1 MKQVPSTI
9 STEDLL
15 KELEKIPEVVEDV
28 KPKIPEKNEILNFL
42 YTFNIEPG
50 NFEIERKII
59 YNLYKNYSD
68 KPLSEKKF
76 YKRLQQ
82 YLTTTKGKRTRIF
95 FNINQ
100 KSLDLSQ
107 KVTNL
112 LKPKTRPSTKMIPL
126 QMHFDNFVKKYG
138 LKAGKKPNFIWVSV
152 KVLYDM
158 YDEWVY
164 QIRKKKPLGYKE
176 FVNFC
181 KIYFPISKEGDGKVW
196 LMLNDSASETIKA
209 RNSFKNEK
217 EKKSKK

>member
-1 MKQVPSTI
+1 MKQIPTTI

-15 KELEKIPEVVEDV
+15 KELEKTPEVVEEV
-28 KPKIPEKNEILNFL
+28 KSKATKSNEILNFL
-42 YTFNIEPG
+42 YTFNVEPG

-68 KPLSEKKF
+68 KPMGEKRF
-76 YKRLQQ
+76 YKQLEQ
-82 YLTTTKGKRTRIF
+82 YLTTTKGKRTRVF

-100 KSLDLSQ
+100 KSLDLSE

-112 LKPKTRPSTKMIPL
+112 LKPRTRPSTKMIPL
-126 QMHFDNFVKKYG
+126 QMHFNNFVKKYG
-138 LKAGKKPNFIWVSV
+138 FKAGTKPNFIWVSV

-164 QIRKKKPLGYKE
+164 EIRKKKPLGYKE
-176 FVNFC
+176 FTNFC
-181 KIYFPISKEGDGKVW
+181 KIYFPVSKEGDGKVW
-196 LMLNDSASETIKA
+196 LMLNDSVSDVIKA

-217 EKKSKK
+217 EKKST